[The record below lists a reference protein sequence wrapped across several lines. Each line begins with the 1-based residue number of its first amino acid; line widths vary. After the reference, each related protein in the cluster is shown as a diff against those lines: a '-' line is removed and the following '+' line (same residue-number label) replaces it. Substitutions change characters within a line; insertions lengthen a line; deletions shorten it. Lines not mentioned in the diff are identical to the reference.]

1 MQKIKKMR
9 LPNLLLISTDS
20 LRFDFL
26 GCAGGPARTPNIDAL
41 AAEGLRFETCIT
53 NSPVC
58 APTRCALA
66 TGIEPHRLGGQD
78 NDVQLQPNTRTY
90 YGQLRD
96 HGYHVACAGK
106 LDLGKPSGLPGPDGA
121 APRAYAWGFTQPHE
135 TEGDSSLGRL
145 PHPTGPYSHYLAE
158 RGNFET
164 LHQDIKRRNASGV
177 VLDIADFP
185 LETEDFVDSYIGRQ
199 ALEWLRNPPQHN
211 PWHLFV
217 SFIGP
222 HFPYSPP
229 TEYADRWRD
238 AEMPERVVSMEGK
251 PHRVLEKFDDHD
263 PDYVVNSR
271 RQYCGRLELID
282 DQIGKLV
289 AQLKANGDWE
299 NTWIFF
305 TSDHG
310 DNLGDHGL
318 MTAGNPYEPSVNVP
332 LIASG
337 PGCRDGGVSK
347 ALVEWFDLGP
357 TCCELAG
364 VPVIPE
370 VQARSFAPVLRGES
384 DAHREDCLS
393 HFRGFQVLR
402 TATHKFIHN
411 EDQTPELYD
420 MVNDPGE
427 TRNLLHGD
435 DVSDDTRALA
445 QKLQKRIGERWVGAH
460 TWSATEPSNPS

>member
-1 MQKIKKMR
+1 MKNQR
-9 LPNLLLISTDS
+9 PNILLISTDS
-20 LRFDFL
+20 LRSDFL

-41 AAEGLRFETCIT
+41 AARGVRFETCIT

-58 APTRCALA
+58 APARSSLA
-66 TGIEPHRLGGQD
+66 IGIEPHRMGGQD
-78 NDVQLQPNTRTY
+78 NDVQVQPNTRKY

-121 APRAYAWGFTQPHE
+121 APRAYAWGFTQPFEVEEHSALRNHP
-135 TEGDSSLGRL
+135 D
-145 PHPTGPYSHYLAE
+145 PTGPYSHWLAA
-158 RGNFET
+158 RGDYQAV
-164 LHQDIKRRNASGV
+164 HQDLLRRAKTGHV
-177 VLDIADFP
+177 KDLQDFP
-185 LETEDFVDSYIGRQ
+185 LETEAFVDSFIARH
-199 ALEWLRNPPQHN
+199 ALEWLKEAPKDN

-217 SFIGP
+217 SFVGP

-251 PHRVLEKFDDHD
+251 PQRILDKFDDHD
-263 PDYVVNSR
+263 PDYVLNAR

-282 DQIGKLV
+282 DQIGKIV
-289 AQLKANGDWE
+289 AQLKANGDWD
-299 NTWIFF
+299 NTWVFF

-310 DNLGDHGL
+310 DNLGDHGI
-318 MTAGNPYEPSVNVP
+318 MTAGNPYEPAINVP
-332 LIASG
+332 LIATG
-337 PGCRDGGVSK
+337 PGCREGRVTP
-347 ALVEWFDLGP
+347 ALAEWFDLGP

-364 VPVIPE
+364 VPAIPE
-370 VQARSFAPVLRGES
+370 IQARSFAPVLRGES
-384 DAHREDCLS
+384 DTHRPDCFS

-402 TATHKFIHN
+402 TQTHKYIFN

-420 MVNDPGE
+420 MENDPGE

-435 DVSDDTRALA
+435 DVSEEVNTLAGKMRARL
-445 QKLQKRIGERWVGAH
+445 GERWVGAH
-460 TWSATEPSNPS
+460 GWPATEQSQNQLFS